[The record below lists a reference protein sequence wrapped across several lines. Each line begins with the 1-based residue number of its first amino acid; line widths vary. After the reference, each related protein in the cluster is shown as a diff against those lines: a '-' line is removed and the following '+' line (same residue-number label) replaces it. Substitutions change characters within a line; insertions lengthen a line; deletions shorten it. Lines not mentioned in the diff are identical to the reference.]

1 MKSINNILPTYT
13 YCVQI
18 DDLRR
23 LIALAQ
29 YGQVTDAAAALRI
42 SQPTLSRLLARA
54 EGELGTRLFER
65 GAEGVH
71 PNPRGEVVLAAARDI
86 TRRYDQLRADLA
98 ELLDPGTGTVRL
110 AFLDSIAT
118 SLVPRILHDFRAE
131 APRVRVVLRQEPGHE
146 MLRDLAS
153 GLSEL
158 ALIAPRPPGPHGWL
172 PLQRQRLV
180 LAVPAG
186 HRLAARARLR
196 LDEVADEDF
205 VTVPR
210 GLGFRVLLD
219 ELLQAEGMTPRIS
232 FESAD
237 LTTIEGLVGAG
248 LGLAILPEQ
257 LVGASGTTGV
267 PLAAAGAERVVGLT
281 WRTDRSLPPAT
292 ARFLTFLRQAGPFD

>member
-1 MKSINNILPTYT
+1 M
-13 YCVQI
+13 
-18 DDLRR
+18 
-23 LIALAQ
+23 ALAE

-54 EGELGTRLFER
+54 EDELGTRLFER
-65 GAEGVH
+65 DAEGVH
-71 PNPRGEVVLAAARDI
+71 PNPHGEVVLAAARDI

-98 ELLDPGTGTVRL
+98 ELLDPDTGTVRL

-118 SLVPRILHDFRAE
+118 SLVPRILHDFRAD
-131 APRVRVVLRQEPGHE
+131 APHVRVVLRQEPGHE

-158 ALIAPRPPGPHGWL
+158 ALTAPRPPGPHGWL

-186 HRLAARARLR
+186 HRLAGRRRLR
-196 LDEVADEDF
+196 LDEVAGEDF

-257 LVGASGTTGV
+257 VVGASGTTGV

-281 WRTDRSLPPAT
+281 WRTDRGLPPAA
-292 ARFLTFLRQAGPFD
+292 ARFLTFLRHAGPFD